1 MSQQQIIRN
10 VTTLDRGPVQ
20 SRSTA
25 EVVFEAVMKEM
36 EEFTTRDVAAAV
48 GVDEYS
54 VRAALS
60 WLLKRKVVELV
71 GKVSRPY
78 PPEAGQHLR
87 SRSYTVSVYRV
98 IERGQAPDFSLL
110 MGAFCRA

>member
-1 MSQQQIIRN
+1 MGQQQVIRN
-10 VTTLDRGPVQ
+10 VTTLDRGPVPR
-20 SRSTA
+20 RSTA
-25 EVVFEAVMKEM
+25 EVVFKAVIKEGG
-36 EEFTTRDVAAAV
+36 EFTTRDVAAAV

-60 WLLKRKVVELV
+60 WLIKRKVVELV
-71 GKVSRPY
+71 GKTSRPY

-98 IERGQAPDFSLL
+98 IERGQAPDLSLL